1 MTSASP
7 SGRTPPPPA
16 CTWDAPP
23 AATAATAGAGSAEA
37 GTTTETDTGETRPV
51 SQCQHPVSSGGPR
64 VLTTD
69 AGPPPPDPGTDTGL
83 GPGATLPVSM
93 ITHLG
98 SRQIFMPTKL
108 IFAFYTTTKSTAT
121 NNLKRWSLTTKKK
134 LI

>member
-1 MTSASP
+1 MRR
-7 SGRTPPPPA
+7 G
-16 CTWDAPP
+16 
-23 AATAATAGAGSAEA
+23 
-37 GTTTETDTGETRPV
+37 
-51 SQCQHPVSSGGPR
+51 QCHSVNTLYAVSSGGPR